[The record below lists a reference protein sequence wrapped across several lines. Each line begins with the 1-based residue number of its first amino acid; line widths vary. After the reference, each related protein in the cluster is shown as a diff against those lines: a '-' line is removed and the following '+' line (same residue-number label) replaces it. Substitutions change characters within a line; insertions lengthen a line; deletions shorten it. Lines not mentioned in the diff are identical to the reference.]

1 MSFTVNFTTRWADF
15 DPNRHMRHS
24 AYNDYAAEV
33 RLRYFKK
40 FDVTMADFAKDNV
53 GPILFEENTSFRR
66 EIHLGEN
73 ITANLQLIGLSEN
86 GERWKIRHQIF
97 NEDGK
102 LSAEINVYGAWLDL
116 TKRKLTSPP
125 EKFKFLFTE
134 LEKTDDFKIIEMRS
148 K

>member
-73 ITANLQLIGLSEN
+73 ITANLQLTGLSEN

-97 NEDGK
+97 NEAGK

-125 EKFKFLFTE
+125 KKFKFLFTE
-134 LEKTDDFKIIEMRS
+134 LEKTEDFKIIELRS

>member
-1 MSFTVNFTTRWADF
+1 MSFKVTFTTKWADF

-73 ITANLQLIGLSEN
+73 ITANLQLTGLSEN

-116 TKRKLTSPP
+116 TKRKLTTPP

-134 LEKTDDFKIIEMRS
+134 LEKTEDFKIIEMRS

>member
-73 ITANLQLIGLSEN
+73 ITANLQLTGLSEN

-116 TKRKLTSPP
+116 TKRKLTTPP

-134 LEKTDDFKIIEMRS
+134 LEKTEDFKIIEMRS

>member
-73 ITANLQLIGLSEN
+73 ITANLQLTGFSEN

-97 NEDGK
+97 NEAGK

-134 LEKTDDFKIIEMRS
+134 LEKTEDFKIIELRS

>member
-1 MSFTVNFTTRWADF
+1 MNLTVNFTTRWADF

-33 RLRYFKK
+33 RLRYFKE
-40 FDVTMADFAKDNV
+40 FNVTMADFAKDNV

-73 ITANLQLIGLSEN
+73 ITANLQLTGLSEN

-97 NEDGK
+97 NEAGK

-134 LEKTDDFKIIEMRS
+134 LEKTEDFKIIEIRS

>member
-53 GPILFEENTSFRR
+53 GPILFEENTSFRK

-73 ITANLQLIGLSEN
+73 ITANLQLTGLSEN

-97 NEDGK
+97 NEAGK

-125 EKFKFLFTE
+125 EKFKFLFSE
-134 LEKTDDFKIIEMRS
+134 LEKTEDFKIIEMRS

>member
-1 MSFTVNFTTRWADF
+1 MIFTVNFATRWADF

-40 FDVTMADFAKDNV
+40 LKVTMEDFTKHNV
-53 GPILFEENTSFRR
+53 GPILFEEHTSFRR
-66 EIHLGEN
+66 EIGLGEN
-73 ITANLQLIGLSEN
+73 ITANLQLTGLSKN

-97 NEDGK
+97 NEANQ

-116 TKRKLTSPP
+116 TQRKLTSPP
-125 EKFKFLFTE
+125 EKFHFLFTQ
-134 LEKTDDFKIIEMRS
+134 LQKTADFKEILLKKS
-148 K
+148 

>member
-40 FDVTMADFAKDNV
+40 FDVTMADFAKDNI
-53 GPILFEENTSFRR
+53 GPILFEENTSFRK

-73 ITANLQLIGLSEN
+73 ITANLKLTGLSEN

-97 NEDGK
+97 NEAGK

-116 TKRKLTSPP
+116 SKRKLTSPS

-134 LEKTDDFKIIEMRS
+134 LEKAEDFKIIEMRS